1 MQSTAAGTLAQSQ
14 AAAAAAGT
22 GSSFTYADLHA
33 ITDGFSDEIGR
44 GGFGVVYRV

>member
-14 AAAAAAGT
+14 AAAAGT
-22 GSSFTYADLHA
+22 GNSFTYADLHA